1 MHPASSLIVF
11 TTLSGV
17 GFGVIALLGFGF
29 GPDDAIFGWIA
40 CILGGGLC
48 VAGLLASTLHL
59 GHPERA
65 WRAFSQWRSSWL
77 SREGVVAVAALII
90 FAVYAGLWLF
100 FGVRSAWL
108 GVPAS
113 LLAVA
118 TVYCTAMIYAS
129 LKTVPRWYR
138 WGTPAMFLAYAAAGG
153 WLAAGAVQ
161 VFRGTVPTTALVG
174 AALALAASTVW
185 GWWMRS
191 GDRLG
196 LAAAASLES
205 ATGLAPLG
213 RVRLLEAPHTAPNY
227 LMTEMVFRLGR
238 KHADKLR
245 RIALLLLAPVCMT
258 VLLLAAVLEV
268 PVLVPLAFGLHLA
281 GAVVSR
287 WLFFAEAEHTVA
299 LYYGH
304 G

>member
-11 TTLSGV
+11 TTVSGV
-17 GFGVIALLGFGF
+17 GFGVIALLGLGF
-29 GPDDAIFGWIA
+29 GPDDAVFAWTA
-40 CILGGGLC
+40 SLLGGGLC

-77 SREGVVAVAALII
+77 SREGVAAVATLLV
-90 FAVYAGLWLF
+90 FGLYAGLWAF
-100 FGVRSAWL
+100 FGLRSAWL
-108 GVPAS
+108 GIVAS

-129 LKTVPRWYR
+129 LKTVPRWHR
-138 WGTPAMFLAYAAAGG
+138 WGTPVLFLVYAAAGG
-153 WLAAGAVQ
+153 WLAAGSVRAFLGAV
-161 VFRGTVPTTALVG
+161 PMTALIG
-174 AALALAASTVW
+174 AALTLAASAFW
-185 GWWMRS
+185 LWWAHG

-196 LAAAASLES
+196 LAAAASPES
-205 ATGLAPLG
+205 ATGLASLG

-227 LMTEMVFRLGR
+227 LMTEMVFRIGR
-238 KHADKLR
+238 KHAAKLR
-245 RIALLLLAPVCMT
+245 RISLLLMGLAPAAALLP
-258 VLLLAAVLEV
+258 AAVLRV
-268 PVLVPLAFGLHLA
+268 PALVPLALLLHLT

-304 G
+304 R